1 MEGAVRLR
9 FTRSA
14 RRHRIGRAH
23 AMYVITTAEPTV
35 ITNERGEAEYLWVG
49 EDDRGVTLEI
59 AAVVVEDD
67 VLLILHVMPRR
78 YRRS

>member
-1 MEGAVRLR
+1 MRLR

-23 AMYVITTAEPTV
+23 AMHVINSVEPV
-35 ITNERGEAEYLWVG
+35 AAVNERGDAEYLWVG
-49 EDDRGVTLEI
+49 QDDRGVTLEV

-67 VLLILHVMPRR
+67 VLLVLHVMPPG

>member
-1 MEGAVRLR
+1 MRIK

-23 AMYVITTAEPTV
+23 AMHVISVVEPIVTT
-35 ITNERGEAEYLWVG
+35 NDRGEAEYLWVG

-59 AAVVVEDD
+59 AAVAVEDD
-67 VLLILHVMPRR
+67 VLLVLHVMPRR
-78 YRRS
+78 YRRN